1 MPRSDVSR
9 TRRPLT
15 LRGTTFVWGS
25 RTFVMGIVNATPDSF
40 SGDGIADDA
49 RAAARLAE
57 SFVAA
62 GADIIDVG
70 GESTR
75 PGHQPV
81 SEHEEAAR
89 VLPAIEAIR
98 SVVDVPISI
107 DTFKPAIA
115 TRALELGA
123 DMVNCVW
130 GAMPGIAA
138 AAASVHAPLV
148 IMHNRAT
155 PDYRDD
161 IVQEVIASLARSAE
175 EAIAAGVARDHV
187 IVDPGIGFGK
197 TPENNIEIMRR
208 LDEFAHALPY
218 PLLIGTSRKS
228 FIGKI
233 TGLPVERRVFGTAAS
248 VALAVFKGA
257 DIVRVH
263 DVADMVPVVQV
274 ADALSRAARE
284 TAVPRSGSA
293 DDDAVPRSRA
303 RGSSEPAR

>member
-1 MPRSDVSR
+1 ML
-9 TRRPLT
+9 RPLT

-25 RTFVMGIVNATPDSF
+25 RTYVMGIVNATPDSF
-40 SGDGIADDA
+40 SGDGIARDA
-49 RAAARLAE
+49 EAAVRLAE

-62 GADIIDVG
+62 GADIIDIG

-75 PGHQPV
+75 PGHEPV
-81 SEHEEAAR
+81 SEPEEAAR

-98 SVVDVPISI
+98 RAVDVPISI

-115 TRALELGA
+115 ARALELGA
-123 DMVNCVW
+123 DMINCVW

-138 AAASVHAPLV
+138 AAARGRAPLV
-148 IMHNRAT
+148 IMHNRAA

-161 IVQEVIASLARSAE
+161 VVREVIASLAGSAD
-175 EAIAAGVARDHV
+175 EAISAGIPRDHI

-197 TPENNIEIMRR
+197 TPEHNIEILRR
-208 LDEFAHALPY
+208 LDEFARALPY

-233 TGLPVERRVFGTAAS
+233 TGLPVERRIFGTAAS
-248 VALAVFKGA
+248 VALAIAKGA

-263 DVADMVPVVQV
+263 DVVEMMPAIQV
-274 ADALSRAARE
+274 SDALCREAADAMSRG
-284 TAVPRSGSA
+284 TGGS
-293 DDDAVPRSRA
+293 AVPRSRA
-303 RGSSEPAR
+303 RESMEPGR

>member
-1 MPRSDVSR
+1 MPRSDRRRS
-9 TRRPLT
+9 RRPLT

-25 RTFVMGIVNATPDSF
+25 RTYVMGIVNATPDSF

-49 RAAARLAE
+49 RAAVRLAE
-57 SFVAA
+57 TFVAA
-62 GADIIDVG
+62 GADIIDIG

-75 PGHQPV
+75 PGHEPV
-81 SEHEEAAR
+81 SEREEAAR
-89 VLPAIEAIR
+89 VLPAIDAIR
-98 SVVDVPISI
+98 RAMDVPISI

-138 AAASVHAPLV
+138 AAAAAHAPLV
-148 IMHNRAT
+148 IMHNRAAS
-155 PDYRDD
+155 DYRDD
-161 IVQEVIASLARSAE
+161 VVAEVIASLARSAD
-175 EAIAAGVARDHV
+175 EAIAAGIAREHIV
-187 IVDPGIGFGK
+187 VDPGIGFGK
-197 TPENNIEIMRR
+197 TPEDNIAILRR
-208 LDEFAHALPY
+208 LDEFADALPY

-248 VALAVFKGA
+248 VALAICKGA

-274 ADALSRAARE
+274 ADALCR
-284 TAVPRSGSA
+284 
-293 DDDAVPRSRA
+293 DAVDAVA
-303 RGSSEPAR
+303 R

>member
-1 MPRSDVSR
+1 MPRSDAR
-9 TRRPLT
+9 PPRRPLT

-25 RTFVMGIVNATPDSF
+25 RTYVMGIVNVTPDSV
-40 SGDGIADDA
+40 SGDGIARDA
-49 RAAARLAE
+49 NAAVRLAE

-62 GADIIDVG
+62 GADIIDIG

-81 SEHEEAAR
+81 SEQEEAAR

-98 SVVDVPISI
+98 SAVDVPISI

-115 TRALELGA
+115 ARALELGA

-130 GAMPGIAA
+130 GAIPGIADA
-138 AAASVHAPLV
+138 AARAQAPLV
-148 IMHNRAT
+148 IMHNRAA

-161 IVQEVIASLARSAE
+161 VVREVIASLARSTD
-175 EAIAAGVARDHV
+175 EAIAAGVARDHI

-197 TPENNIEIMRR
+197 TPEHNIEILRR
-208 LDEFAHALPY
+208 LDEFVHALPY

-248 VALAVFKGA
+248 VALAIARGA

-263 DVADMVPVVQV
+263 DVAEMVPVVQV
-274 ADALSRAARE
+274 ADALCRGAVH
-284 TAVPRSGSA
+284 AVPRSG
-293 DDDAVPRSRA
+293 A
-303 RGSSEPAR
+303 RESSEPGR